1 SAPSPP
7 VRMRHARY
15 RRRRRASRPR
25 RPRQT
30 APAESAGAAVP
41 PGRRRAGRP
50 KLRPPPGRYAAGAG
64 LERSRLRPRSTAP
77 RAHRRPAR
85 HPLAAARGADSPQQR
100 PVAAFDEFQH
110 RLHVGTAGGGDLLQ
124 FRPGFVQLRVAHVER
139 AVGTADGR
147 DARGVEAAP
156 LPAFGVDAAR
166 PRVLVLRHHQERG
179 DVAVDERAHADEG
192 VRADAAELVHA
203 RETAEDHVVADH
215 DMAGQRGVVGE
226 YAVVPDHAVVGDMRV
241 GQQPV
246 VAADAGDPAAFAGAA
261 IERHE
266 LADQVA
272 VANLERDALAAVLLV
287 LWIAAD
293 RGVSDDAVLATDAR
307 RTLHA
312 AVRTD
317 EGSVADLDI

>member
-1 SAPSPP
+1 
-7 VRMRHARY
+7 
-15 RRRRRASRPR
+15 
-25 RPRQT
+25 
-30 APAESAGAAVP
+30 
-41 PGRRRAGRP
+41 
-50 KLRPPPGRYAAGAG
+50 
-64 LERSRLRPRSTAP
+64 
-77 RAHRRPAR
+77 
-85 HPLAAARGADSPQQR
+85 
-100 PVAAFDEFQH
+100 
-110 RLHVGTAGGGDLLQ
+110 
-124 FRPGFVQLRVAHVER
+124 
-139 AVGTADGR
+139 
-147 DARGVEAAP
+147 
-156 LPAFGVDAAR
+156 
-166 PRVLVLRHHQERG
+166 
-179 DVAVDERAHADEG
+179 
-192 VRADAAELVHA
+192 RADAAELVHA

-312 AVRTD
+312 AVWAD
-317 EGSVADLDI
+317 ERSVADLDIGSDQGERADRHSFADARGRIHDRGGMDAGLPHVSCAPRRTGCRRRPPVR